1 MWDISRYSRR
11 WWGLCMNVVAEMGST
26 RQKDMVSG
34 GASGREGNGE

>member
-26 RQKDMVSG
+26 RQVSG